1 MLGSNFVKFLMSFL
15 KAQVSFPSNI
25 AWIFSAIKQ
34 NSAIL
39 FLVQRLCTL
48 FKRNPLKCKFFGFWS
63 ARVKICEIP
72 HVIFESAS
80 QFFFK
85 YCINIQC
92 HQAKLPYTFFSSN
105 IMYVVQKKPIKLQS
119 FEIFECLGQNLSN
132 SSCQFWTDTLITLQ
146 IFHHF
151 SMSWHKIPL

>member
-92 HQAKLPYTFFSSN
+92 HQAKLPYTFFSSK
-105 IMYVVQKKPIKLQS
+105 IIYFVQKNPIKVQI
-119 FEIFECLGQNLSN
+119 FEIFESSGQASSN
-132 SSCQFWTDTLITLQ
+132 SSCQFWNDKSIPLQ
-146 IFHHF
+146 ILHH
-151 SMSWHKIPL
+151 SSLSWHITPL